1 MEDYFAKIEI
11 IYIQIKELRKDAA
24 NLKPDKRNYA
34 VLANQ
39 IIPHH

>member
-11 IYIQIKELRKDAA
+11 IYIQTKELRKDAA